1 MAIIELAVEG
11 IISIKNE
18 RELSMVLMGLNGVE
32 EVEIEEGEVKV
43 DYDDDIIEED
53 EIIFA
58 IEEMGY
64 SVLD

>member
-1 MAIIELAVEG
+1 MAIIELAVDG
-11 IISIKNE
+11 IFSIKNE
-18 RELSMVLMGLNGVE
+18 REVSMVLMGLNGVE

>member
-18 RELSMVLMGLNGVE
+18 REVSMVLMGLNGVE